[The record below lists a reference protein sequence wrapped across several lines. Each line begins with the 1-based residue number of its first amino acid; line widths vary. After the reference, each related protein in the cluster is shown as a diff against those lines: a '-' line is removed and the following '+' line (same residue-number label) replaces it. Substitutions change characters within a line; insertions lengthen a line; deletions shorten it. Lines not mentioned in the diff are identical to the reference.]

1 MDKQRLQELAGVQLE
16 ESKAYFI
23 TDFGKSITGTDASGK
38 KKIVI
43 DRFGVW
49 GDTGA
54 GKPQVIDTGDN
65 LEALKKKHGDLKVQ
79 VIGKVNE
86 DVQLDE
92 GLTPVN
98 WNNVTSVIAAEF
110 VAMMKKN
117 DSSLF
122 GEKVEYVLNQAN
134 EEIMD
139 YVFDKLTE
147 GNIRGKLKQEIEK
160 LKDK

>member
-1 MDKQRLQELAGVQLE
+1 MDTKRLQELAGVHLE

-23 TDFGKSITGTDASGK
+23 TDFGTSITGTDASGK

-54 GKPQVIDTGDN
+54 GKPQVIDTSDN

-86 DVQLDE
+86 DVRLNEESSTKQPIITDLEKLVDE
-92 GLTPVN
+92 
-98 WNNVTSVIAAEF
+98 AA
-110 VAMMKKN
+110 KN
-117 DSSLF
+117 DGIIDTSQ
-122 GEKVEYVLNQAN
+122 VI
-134 EEIMD
+134 EI
-139 YVFDKLTE
+139 
-147 GNIRGKLKQEIEK
+147 IEK
-160 LKDK
+160 YKGK

>member
-1 MDKQRLQELAGVQLE
+1 VDKQRLQELAGVQLE

-65 LEALKKKHGDLKVQ
+65 LESLKKKHGDLKVKI
-79 VIGKVNE
+79 IGKVTE

-92 GLTPVN
+92 VQRVPT
-98 WNNVTSVIAAEF
+98 
-110 VAMMKKN
+110 
-117 DSSLF
+117 D
-122 GEKVEYVLNQAN
+122 
-134 EEIMD
+134 
-139 YVFDKLTE
+139 LTE
-147 GNIRGKLKQEIEK
+147 KMRERLVEVLDLAHDTLSRREEVTDKTIEFT
-160 LKDK
+160 LNALEEVMNLLDPSNLR